1 MHGCNT
7 DGLYLVIDEI
17 TGDQSDSNVEGLDGQ
32 ALVSEEANVA
42 HGLLLHHDGNH
53 LVQTIF

>member
-1 MHGCNT
+1 MHGYIT
-7 DGLYLVIDEI
+7 EGWYLVINEI
-17 TGDQSDSNVEGLDGQ
+17 TGDQSDSNVKGLDGQ